1 MKLKI
6 IILLISLLL
15 SSSLSYANHSFDRQ
29 CAPDP
34 LIADPVQ
41 FSWEYRTTPEPHYVG
56 TMEIAEADLV
66 INGET
71 ITTRVYRQEG
81 GCNSIPGPTVTMVPG
96 NKYVMQF
103 RNLLNYEPA
112 SEEHNV
118 FRDPNVSNLHT
129 HGLHISGESPGD
141 DVTRSF
147 EGQAGGDFVYDIPA
161 NHMGG
166 TFWYHAH
173 HHGSTYLQVSAG
185 AFGLIVIDDQF
196 DGIPQRVQDM
206 EERQLVVAYL
216 DPAVAGTGGDTL
228 ISGSLSPTWTV
239 NGQVSGAMEVPY
251 GTWHHWRV
259 LLADRDAKAK
269 TFSVGPGCEI
279 ALMARDGVWRTE
291 VPKLLPTNSISLT
304 GASRADL
311 AVNCTANSS
320 ISVGGQQ
327 VASINVDQGNADSG
341 PSPFN
346 AGDTTWLSER
356 PNYLQDL
363 RNRTP
368 NHQDT
373 INMGARTVAGSK
385 WDHAVPN
392 FTLETNGVQ
401 EFRLKG
407 ATNHPF
413 HLHIYHVQVQGDCG
427 DFEDG
432 EYYDVVAGNCTI
444 RFDLTPETAYLG
456 RTVMHCH
463 ILEHEDQG
471 AMGWADVLGGKSPP
485 VFPDNDGDPNNGPYF
500 EYIPAVIGPGDPP
513 AAADGL
519 VATAVSSSSIDL
531 SWNDNSDNESSFK
544 IERSPNTDPLAYAPI
559 DTVDAEVTTY
569 SDLGL
574 DPLSTYWYRVI
585 AFNNDG
591 DSQPSNEVSATTLEA
606 GVPSALLLGSITVST
621 VSEGKGQKRQRAV
634 VAVTDNN
641 GDPVAGATVTGNF
654 SGSISQTDATASTDA
669 SGIAILDT
677 AETAKGGVSFEF
689 CVTSIVDP
697 NPEPLDPFS
706 TETCASL

>member
-1 MKLKI
+1 MHYLLRA
-6 IILLISLLL
+6 ILFASLLFP
-15 SSSLSYANHSFDRQ
+15 SYSFAAQCVKGSLIEDPSAFVWTYVDT
-29 CAPDP
+29 PD
-34 LIADPVQ
+34 
-41 FSWEYRTTPEPHYVG
+41 PHYVG
-56 TMEIAEADLV
+56 TMEIDETSLV
-66 INGET
+66 IDGET
-71 ITTRVYRQEG
+71 ITTRVYRQED
-81 GCNSIPGPTVTMVPG
+81 GCDSIPGPTITMVPG
-96 NKYVMQF
+96 NKYVLKF
-103 RNLLNYEPA
+103 RNLLTYEPA

-118 FRDPNVSNLHT
+118 FRDPNVSNIHT

-196 DGIPQRVQDM
+196 DGIPTRVADM

-216 DPAVAGTGGDTL
+216 DPGVAGTGGDTL

-239 NGQVSGAMEVPY
+239 NGHVNGTMEVPN

-259 LLADRDAKAK
+259 LLADRDAKSK

-311 AVNCTANSS
+311 AVNCTADSS
-320 ISVGGQQ
+320 ISVGGSQ
-327 VASINVDQGNADSG
+327 VASVIVDNGDPDNG

-346 AGDTTWLSER
+346 NSDTTWMSAR

-363 RNRTP
+363 RAATP
-368 NHQDT
+368 DHEDT

-392 FTLETNGVQ
+392 FTLNTNGVQ
-401 EFRLKG
+401 EFKLKG

-413 HLHIYHVQVQGDCG
+413 HLHVYHVQVQGNCG

-444 RFDLTPETAYLG
+444 RFNLTPETAYEG

-471 AMGWADVLGGKSPP
+471 AMGWADVLGGTGAPEFPGVGLYSDYYPP
-485 VFPDNDGDPNNGPYF
+485 V
-500 EYIPAVIGPGDPP
+500 VVPGTPP
-513 AAADGL
+513 AAPDGL
-519 VATAVSSSSIDL
+519 TATAVSSSAIDL
-531 SWNDNSDNESSFK
+531 SWNDKSDNESSFK
-544 IERSPNTDPLAYAPI
+544 IERSGDTDPLTYTPL
-559 DTVDAEVTTY
+559 DTVNANVNSY
-569 SDLGL
+569 SDTGL
-574 DPLSTYWYRVI
+574 AALTTYWYRVS
-585 AFNNDG
+585 AFNDDG
-591 DSQPSNEVSATTLEA
+591 ESAYSNEVSATTQQA
-606 GVPSALLLGSITVST
+606 GTASALLLSSITVST

-634 VAVTDNN
+634 VAVVDNN
-641 GDPVAGATVTGNF
+641 GTPIAGAVVTGDF
-654 SGSISQTDATASTDA
+654 SGTITQNGVTASTDP
-669 SGIAILDT
+669 SGNATLETGT
-677 AETAKGGVSFEF
+677 AAKGGVSFEF
-689 CVTSIVDP
+689 CVVSIVDP
-697 NPEPLDPFS
+697 AGILTSFN
-706 TETCASL
+706 TRTCANF

>member
-1 MKLKI
+1 
-6 IILLISLLL
+6 
-15 SSSLSYANHSFDRQ
+15 
-29 CAPDP
+29 
-34 LIADPVQ
+34 
-41 FSWEYRTTPEPHYVG
+41 
-56 TMEIAEADLV
+56 
-66 INGET
+66 
-71 ITTRVYRQEG
+71 
-81 GCNSIPGPTVTMVPG
+81 MVPG
-96 NKYVMQF
+96 NKYVLKF
-103 RNLLNYEPA
+103 RNLLTYEPA

-118 FRDPNVSNLHT
+118 FRDPNVSNIHT

-196 DGIPQRVQDM
+196 DNIPTRVADM

-216 DPAVAGTGGDTL
+216 DPGVAGTGGDTL

-239 NGQVSGAMEVPY
+239 NGHVNGTMEVPN

-259 LLADRDAKAK
+259 LLADRDARAK

-311 AVNCTANSS
+311 AVNCTADSS
-320 ISVGGQQ
+320 ISVGSTQ
-327 VASINVDQGNADSG
+327 VASIIVDNQDPDSA

-346 AGDTTWLSER
+346 ANDTTWLSDR

-363 RNRTP
+363 RANTP
-368 NHQDT
+368 DHQDT
-373 INMGARTVAGSK
+373 INMGARTVAGRK

-392 FTLETNGVQ
+392 FTLYTNGVQ
-401 EFRLKG
+401 EFTLKG

-413 HLHIYHVQVQGDCG
+413 HLHVYHVQVQGNCG

-444 RFDLTPETAYLG
+444 RFNLTPETAYEG

-471 AMGWADVLGGKSPP
+471 AMGWADVLGGTSAPLFPGVGLYSDYYPP
-485 VFPDNDGDPNNGPYF
+485 V
-500 EYIPAVIGPGDPP
+500 VVPGTPP
-513 AAADGL
+513 AAPDGL
-519 VATAVSSSSIDL
+519 SATAVSSSGIDL
-531 SWNDNSDNESSFK
+531 GWNDNSDNESSFK
-544 IERSPNTDPLAYAPI
+544 IERSGDTDPLTYTPL
-559 DTVDAEVTTY
+559 DTVNANVNSY
-569 SDLGL
+569 SDTGL
-574 DPLSTYWYRVI
+574 AALTTYWYRVS
-585 AFNNDG
+585 AFNDDG
-591 DSQPSNEVSATTLEA
+591 ESAYSNEVSATTQQA
-606 GVPSALLLGSITVST
+606 GTPSALLLSSITVSI
-621 VSEGKGQKRQRAV
+621 VSASKGQKRQRAV
-634 VAVTDNN
+634 VAVSDNN
-641 GDPVAGATVTGNF
+641 GTPVEGAVVTGDF
-654 SGSISQTDATASTDA
+654 SGSITQNGVTATTDSSGNATLETDAA
-669 SGIAILDT
+669 G
-677 AETAKGGVSFEF
+677 KGNLSFEF
-689 CVTSIVDP
+689 CVVSIVDP
-697 NPEPLDPFS
+697 DSILYPFN
-706 TETCASL
+706 TRTCASF